1 MIVLLSLPR
10 TGSESYYNEHI
21 ARPNPGWVHLHELV
35 SWVAIDREPTLNL
48 LTTNPKSSV
57 KIFPWFECA
66 DHKKYIMTIIEHADE
81 IIYNLR
87 GDFEAQ
93 CKSFMLSTLT
103 QHWSNHRVEQEIDLD
118 TLDENEYRQHSM
130 KLLGELL
137 EAEIIYKQF
146 PGKVALLESREQKPY
161 NDPFI
166 YKGSWPNID
175 DIVQQFEAFKSSSQL
190 FN

>member
-21 ARPNPGWVHLHELV
+21 AKPNPGWVHLHELS
-35 SWVAIDREPTLNL
+35 SWVVLDREPTLNL

-87 GDFEAQ
+87 EDFEAQ
-93 CKSFMLSTLT
+93 CKSFMLSNLT
-103 QHWSNHRVEQEIDLD
+103 QHWSNHRVKQEIDLD
-118 TLDENEYRQHSM
+118 ALDEVEYRGHSM

-137 EAEIIYKQF
+137 EVENIYKQF
-146 PGKVALLESREQKPY
+146 PGKVILLESREQKPY

-175 DIVQQFEAFKSSSQL
+175 DIVQQFEAYKASSLL

>member
-21 ARPNPGWVHLHELV
+21 AKPNPGWVHLHELS
-35 SWVAIDREPTLNL
+35 SWVALDREPTLNV
-48 LTTNPKSSV
+48 LTTKPKSSV
-57 KIFPWFECA
+57 KIFPWFEST

-93 CKSFMLSTLT
+93 CKSFMLYTIT
-103 QHWSNHRVEQEIDLD
+103 RRWSNHRTEQEIDLD
-118 TLDENEYRQHSM
+118 ALDEVKYREHSM

-137 EAEIIYKQF
+137 EAELIYKRF
-146 PGKVALLESREQKPY
+146 PGKVVLLESREQKPY

-175 DIVQQFEAFKSSSQL
+175 DIVQQFESFKASSLL

>member
-21 ARPNPGWVHLHELV
+21 AKPNPGWVHLHELS
-35 SWVAIDREPTLNL
+35 SWVVLDREPTLNL

-93 CKSFMLSTLT
+93 CKSFMLSNLT
-103 QHWSNHRVEQEIDLD
+103 QHWSNHRVKQEIDLD
-118 TLDENEYRQHSM
+118 ALDEVEYRGHSM

-137 EAEIIYKQF
+137 EVENIYKQF
-146 PGKVALLESREQKPY
+146 PGKVILLESREQKPY

-175 DIVQQFEAFKSSSQL
+175 DIVQQFEAYKASSLL

>member
-21 ARPNPGWVHLHELV
+21 AKPNPGWVHLHELS
-35 SWVAIDREPTLNL
+35 SWVALDREPTLNV
-48 LTTNPKSSV
+48 LTTKPKSSV
-57 KIFPWFECA
+57 KIFPWFEST

-93 CKSFMLSTLT
+93 CKSFMLSTIT

-118 TLDENEYRQHSM
+118 ALDEVKYREHSM

-137 EAEIIYKQF
+137 EAELIYKRF
-146 PGKVALLESREQKPY
+146 PGKVVVLESREQKPY

-175 DIVQQFEAFKSSSQL
+175 DIVQQFESFKASSLL

>member
-21 ARPNPGWVHLHELV
+21 AKPNPGWVHLHELS
-35 SWVAIDREPTLNL
+35 SWVVVDQEPTLNV

-57 KIFPWFECA
+57 KIFPWFECT

-93 CKSFMLSTLT
+93 CKSFMLSTIT
-103 QHWSNHRVEQEIDLD
+103 QHWSNHRTEQEIDLD
-118 TLDENEYRQHSM
+118 ALDEVTYRGHSM
-130 KLLGELL
+130 ELLGELL
-137 EAEIIYKQF
+137 EAELIYKRF
-146 PGKVALLESREQKPY
+146 PGKVVLLESREQKPY

-175 DIVQQFEAFKSSSQL
+175 DIVQQFESFKASSLL

>member
-21 ARPNPGWVHLHELV
+21 AKPNPGWVHLHELS
-35 SWVAIDREPTLNL
+35 SWVVVDREPTLNV

-93 CKSFMLSTLT
+93 CKSFMLSNIT
-103 QHWSNHRVEQEIDLD
+103 QHWSNHRVEREIDLD
-118 TLDENEYRQHSM
+118 TIDEVEYRGHSM

-137 EAEIIYKQF
+137 EAETIYKQF
-146 PGKVALLESREQKPY
+146 PGKVVLLESREQKPY

-175 DIVQQFEAFKSSSQL
+175 DIVQQFEAYKASSLL

>member
-21 ARPNPGWVHLHELV
+21 AKPNPGWVHLHELS
-35 SWVAIDREPTLNL
+35 SWVALDREPTLNV
-48 LTTNPKSSV
+48 LTTKPKSSV
-57 KIFPWFECA
+57 KIFPWFEST

-93 CKSFMLSTLT
+93 CKSFMLSTIT
-103 QHWSNHRVEQEIDLD
+103 QHWSNHRTEQEIDLD
-118 TLDENEYRQHSM
+118 ALDEVTYRGHSM

-137 EAEIIYKQF
+137 EAELIYKRF
-146 PGKVALLESREQKPY
+146 PGKVVLLESREQKPY

-175 DIVQQFEAFKSSSQL
+175 DIVQQFESFKASSLL

>member
-21 ARPNPGWVHLHELV
+21 AKPNPGWVHLHELS
-35 SWVAIDREPTLNL
+35 SWVALDREPTLNV
-48 LTTNPKSSV
+48 LTTKPKSSV
-57 KIFPWFECA
+57 KIFPWFEST

-93 CKSFMLSTLT
+93 CKSFMLSTFT

-118 TLDENEYRQHSM
+118 ALDEVEYRGHSM

-137 EAEIIYKQF
+137 EAETIYKQF
-146 PGKVALLESREQKPY
+146 PGKVVLLESREQKPY

-175 DIVQQFEAFKSSSQL
+175 DIVQQFEAFKASSLL

>member
-21 ARPNPGWVHLHELV
+21 ARPNPGWVHLHELSSYTALDV
-35 SWVAIDREPTLNL
+35 SPTLKV

-57 KIFPWFECA
+57 KIFPWFECS
-66 DHKKYIMTIIEHADE
+66 DHKKIIMTIIEHADE
-81 IIYNLR
+81 DVYNLR

-93 CKSFMLSTLT
+93 CRSFMLSTLT
-103 QHWSNHRVEQEIDLD
+103 QHWSNHRIEQEIDLD
-118 TLDENEYRQHSM
+118 AIDEVVYRAHSM

-137 EAEIIYKQF
+137 EAERLYERF
-146 PGKVALLESREQKPY
+146 PGKVVLLEDREQKPY
-161 NDPFI
+161 VDPFI
-166 YKGSWPNID
+166 YKGTWCNID
-175 DIVQQFEAFKSSSQL
+175 DIVQQFELFKASSKL

>member
-1 MIVLLSLPR
+1 MIVLLTLPR
-10 TGSESYYNEHI
+10 TGSVSYYNEHI
-21 ARPNPGWVHLHELV
+21 AKPNPGWIHFHEAMGHGEVHHQQTY
-35 SWVAIDREPTLNL
+35 DKL
-48 LTTNPKSSV
+48 LSTDKSSV
-57 KIFPWFECA
+57 KIFPWFEST
-66 DHKKYIMTIIEHADE
+66 DHKKLIMTIIEHADE

-93 CKSFMLSTLT
+93 CKSFMLSTIT
-103 QHWSNHRVEQEIDLD
+103 RRWSNHRTEQEIDLD
-118 TLDENEYRQHSM
+118 ALDEVKYREHSM

-137 EAEIIYKQF
+137 EAELIYKRF
-146 PGKVALLESREQKPY
+146 PGKVVLLESREQKPY

-175 DIVQQFEAFKSSSQL
+175 DIVQQFESFKASSLL